1 VDERQPFLQD
11 DNDDTLLFQ
20 KLREH
25 VLEKYPNPNRT
36 GCFDRATL
44 GVWARNPEK
53 LDLSDP
59 RYLHVLKCSECT
71 RDLLELR
78 RLYGGQ
84 REPTVARPT
93 LSQVP
98 PRLGWRGAIW
108 VSAVMVC
115 CALFAGVF
123 YWRTRSESPKTPGI
137 QQAAIAETIDLSNA
151 GASRGGDTSAVTIVL
166 PRRVVALR
174 LVLPYFSPGGPYVVS
189 VASDRSATSAKAK
202 GTSVATTQGAHANL
216 TVRLD
221 LRNLDPGTYYLATT
235 HEGDPSSYFYPMTVK

>member
-1 VDERQPFLQD
+1 MDERQPFLQD

-25 VLEKYPNPNRT
+25 VLEKYPNPSRT
-36 GCFDRATL
+36 GCFDHATL
-44 GVWARNPEK
+44 EAWVRNPEK

-78 RLYGGQ
+78 RLYRGQ
-84 REPTVARPT
+84 PEPAVARAV

-98 PRLGWRGAIW
+98 PRSTWRGAMW

-123 YWRTRSESPKTPGI
+123 YWRTRSESPRTPGI
-137 QQAAIAETIDLSNA
+137 QAAAFAETIDLSNA
-151 GASRGGDTSAVTIVL
+151 GASRGGSASAVTIVL
-166 PRRVVALR
+166 PRRVVDLH

-189 VASDRSATSAKAK
+189 VGSDRSATSAKAK

-221 LRNLDPGTYYLATT
+221 LRSLDPGTYYLTTT
-235 HEGDPSSYFYPMTVK
+235 HEGDPSSYFYPLTIR